1 MVCAEHEDLK
11 FEEAAAMKK
20 AAMSDSLEML
30 AET

>member
-20 AAMSDSLEML
+20 AAMSDSRD
-30 AET
+30 AG